1 MSIRFGIGVGGDVAP
16 ADLPAVIDRLEADG
30 VDSLWFSELIYSP
43 AVDPFVGMAFAASR
57 TRSLKVGTSV
67 AILPGRQP
75 TLVAKQLISLAA
87 LAPRRVLPV
96 FGLQTAS
103 PRERDLFPVVGRRGD
118 VFDDSL
124 RQLRTALDS
133 EEVRQGTPGKLDIWL
148 GGKAPAA
155 FRRIG
160 TLGDGWLGSFV
171 TPAEAESGV
180 AAIRDAATVAGRTI
194 DDDHFGMTLLVA
206 DGVRPDDVMRRI
218 GTQRPEVDPRELVAT
233 GWPELHRMIDN
244 HIAAGISKFVIVPA
258 GGGTTAFVDRFVA
271 EVLPRQT

>member
-1 MSIRFGIGVGGDVAP
+1 MSIRFGIGVGGDVTP
-16 ADLPAVIDRLEADG
+16 ADLPGLVDRLETDG

-57 TRSLKVGTSV
+57 TTTLKVGTSV

-75 TLVAKQLISLAA
+75 TLVAKQLISLSA

-118 VFDDSL
+118 VFDDAL
-124 RQLRTALDS
+124 RRLRAALDS
-133 EEVRQGTPGKLDIWL
+133 EDIRQGTPGRLDIWL

-160 TLGDGWLGSFV
+160 ALGDGWLGSFV

-180 AAIRDAATVAGRTI
+180 AAIRDAAAEAGRAV
-194 DDDHFGMTLLVA
+194 DDDHFGMTLLVT
-206 DGVRPDDVMRRI
+206 DGVRPVDVMRRV

-233 GWPELHRMIDN
+233 GWSELHRMIDD

-258 GGGTTAFVDRFVA
+258 GGNTTTFVDRFVG
-271 EVLPRQT
+271 ELLPRQT

>member
-16 ADLPAVIDRLEADG
+16 RDLPGLVDRLEADG
-30 VDSLWFSELIYSP
+30 VDSLWFSELVYSP

-57 TRSLKVGTSV
+57 TTRLKVGTSV
-67 AILPGRQP
+67 AILPGRHP
-75 TLVAKQLISLAA
+75 VLVAKQLISLAA

-96 FGLQTAS
+96 FGLHPAS
-103 PRERDLFPVVGRRGD
+103 ARERDLFPVTGRRGD
-118 VFDDSL
+118 AFDDAL
-124 RQLRTALDS
+124 RQLRSALDCDDI
-133 EEVRQGTPGKLDIWL
+133 RQGTPGSLDVWL

-160 TLGDGWLGSFV
+160 ALGDGWLGSFL

-180 AAIRDAATVAGRTI
+180 TAIRDAADDAGRSI
-194 DDDHFGMTLLVA
+194 DDDHFGMTLLVT
-206 DGVRPDDVMRRI
+206 DGVRPDDVMQRI

-233 GWPELHRMIDN
+233 GWHALHRMIDD

-258 GGGTTAFVDRFVA
+258 GADTTSFVDRFVA